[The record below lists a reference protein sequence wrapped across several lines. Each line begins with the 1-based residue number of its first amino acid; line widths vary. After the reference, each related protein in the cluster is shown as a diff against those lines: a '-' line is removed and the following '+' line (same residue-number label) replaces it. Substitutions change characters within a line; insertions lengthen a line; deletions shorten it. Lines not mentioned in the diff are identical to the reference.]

1 MAEWTIIT
9 VIVTLTG
16 LFLTLGKPIISL
28 NTAITKLQTSME
40 NLIKEIDDLKTS
52 NSRSHEKIFE
62 QLDNHE
68 TRISVIERQTK

>member
-1 MAEWTIIT
+1 MTEWTIIT
-9 VIVTLTG
+9 VIVTLIG
-16 LFLTLGKPIISL
+16 LFVTLGKPIISL

-62 QLDNHE
+62 QLDDHE